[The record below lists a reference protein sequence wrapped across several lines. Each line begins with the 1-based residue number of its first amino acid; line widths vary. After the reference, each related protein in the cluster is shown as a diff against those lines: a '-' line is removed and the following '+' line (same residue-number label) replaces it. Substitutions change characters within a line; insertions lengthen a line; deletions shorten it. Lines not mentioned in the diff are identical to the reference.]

1 MKFGSDFFKILEF
14 VVAILRMFARVF
26 GDDEDRAAD
35 DEQAEKHGHYAEKL
49 VK

>member
-26 GDDEDRAAD
+26 GDDEDRQAD
-35 DEQAEKHGHYAEKL
+35 DEQAAKHGDYAEKL